1 MSSYRNTKR
10 GFTLIEILV
19 VILIIGISTA
29 VAMLAFGDFGA
40 GRKAIVTAEHFKA
53 YIKLVQQR
61 AILEMN
67 TLGIN
72 IKSNGYE
79 TLRFSDN
86 LSWHPITN
94 SSLFRW
100 QSFPPNVKVTFR
112 NKMRTAPDLVINP
125 SGDMTP
131 FALNFGVE
139 GEPDMITLIG
149 DDNGELYLQ
158 KKSDVKK

>member
-1 MSSYRNTKR
+1 MRVKR

-19 VILIIGISTA
+19 VILIIGITTA

-40 GRKAIVTAEHFKA
+40 GRKAIVTAEQFKS

-72 IKSNGYE
+72 IKADGYQ
-79 TLRFSDN
+79 TLRFN
-86 LSWHPITN
+86 EQLSWQPITN
-94 SSLFRW
+94 STLFRW
-100 QSFPPNVKVTFR
+100 QAFPPHVKVMFL
-112 NKMRTAPDLVINP
+112 NKMPSAPDLIINP

-131 FALNFGVE
+131 FVLSFGVE
-139 GEPDMITLIG
+139 AEPDMITLIG
-149 DDNGELYLQ
+149 DDNGELHLE
-158 KKSDVKK
+158 KKSDAKK

>member
-1 MSSYRNTKR
+1 MRAKQ

-19 VILIIGISTA
+19 VILIIGITTT

-40 GRKAIVTAEHFKA
+40 SRKAIVTAEQFQA

-67 TLGIN
+67 TLAIN

-79 TLRFSDN
+79 TLRFNDR
-86 LSWHPITN
+86 LVWEPITN
-94 SSLFRW
+94 SALFRW
-100 QSFPPNVKVTFR
+100 RPFPAQVLVEFR
-112 NKMRTAPDLVINP
+112 YKAQKQPDLIINP

-131 FALNFGVE
+131 FSLNFGVV
-139 GEPDMITLIG
+139 GEPALITLIG
-149 DDNGELYLQ
+149 DDNGELHLE
-158 KKSDVKK
+158 KKSDAKK